1 MKKDYGD
8 RRASDRT
15 GAEPDRRLTPSEPIG
30 RRCREGFL
38 SGTGHNPEDRFP
50 GSESKAGNAFER
62 VSYETTGEVMRRPQ
76 IWGGKVVRIHR
87 CVCVDTD
94 GHVCDHTAMPNL
106 RFASLAYTHFLP
118 GDLEK
123 ITGMKPALVRDWRR
137 RDLIHESLDRNET
150 GFSAPTA
157 AELLLLAR
165 LSDHGIGPKRVY
177 GWTRAFSSKVLFH
190 ALNDASAWRSAE
202 AWNAWQSQEAER
214 KPPERYLAVYPPPH
228 GLRAINGLSHVLSGD
243 LEIATVV
250 NLESLGNH
258 LRVSAGQPLADV
270 LWTNGEEV
278 A

>member
-1 MKKDYGD
+1 
-8 RRASDRT
+8 
-15 GAEPDRRLTPSEPIG
+15 
-30 RRCREGFL
+30 
-38 SGTGHNPEDRFP
+38 
-50 GSESKAGNAFER
+50 
-62 VSYETTGEVMRRPQ
+62 MRRPQ
-76 IWGGKVVRIHR
+76 IWGGKVLRTQR
-87 CVCVDTD
+87 RVCVDTE
-94 GHVCDHTAMPNL
+94 GYVCDHTAMPNL

-202 AWNAWQSQEAER
+202 AWSAWQGQEAER
-214 KPPERYLAVYPPPH
+214 TPPERYLAVYPPPH

-270 LWTNGEEV
+270 VWTNGEEV

>member
-1 MKKDYGD
+1 MRDYSD

-15 GAEPDRRLTPSEPIG
+15 GAEPDRRLTPCKPIG
-30 RRCREGFL
+30 RRFGEGFL
-38 SGTGHNPEDRFP
+38 SGTGNNPEDRFP
-50 GSESKAGNAFER
+50 VSETKAGDAVER
-62 VSYETTGEVMRRPQ
+62 VSYEPTAEVMRRPQ
-76 IWGGKVVRIHR
+76 NWGGEIAQIQRY
-87 CVCVDTD
+87 VCVDTD
-94 GHVCDHTAMPNL
+94 HYVCDHTVMPNL

-118 GDLEK
+118 SDLEK
-123 ITGMKPALVRDWRR
+123 ITGMKPALIRDWRR

-202 AWNAWQSQEAER
+202 AWSAWQGQEAER
-214 KPPERYLAVYPPPH
+214 TPPERYLAVYPPPH

-270 LWTNGEEV
+270 VWTNGEEV